1 MYMPTQQLLLALLA
15 AAVVGV
21 AHCRRLHQFLL
32 LMESQ
37 HQQVLL

>member
-1 MYMPTQQLLLALLA
+1 MYMPTQQLLLALL